1 MKGRAWL
8 SDNKF
13 APPSIVGMATVT
25 SETVDRANAVQGSV
39 RFTLGPW
46 FGGLDVSNL
55 RFKLN
60 ELLSV
65 QLSVQT
71 DVLVREVV

>member
-1 MKGRAWL
+1 MACDNHKL
-8 SDNKF
+8 SQLNF
-13 APPSIVGMATVT
+13 MCNLWCVSI
-25 SETVDRANAVQGSV
+25 NAVHGSV
-39 RFTLGPW
+39 YPR
-46 FGGLDVSNL
+46 FGGLDVSNP